1 MAADEGHDAVVRALL
16 IAGAD
21 KDFADI
27 SGYTPL
33 CIAAGNGHVSIVRAL
48 LDAGADKRIATN
60 TGQTPMSLAAEG
72 AFGIESTSRHAGV
85 FLALLDAQQSAAI
98 V

>member
-1 MAADEGHDAVVRALL
+1 M
-16 IAGAD
+16 
-21 KDFADI
+21 
-27 SGYTPL
+27 
-33 CIAAGNGHVSIVRAL
+33 CIAAHDGHVSIVRAL